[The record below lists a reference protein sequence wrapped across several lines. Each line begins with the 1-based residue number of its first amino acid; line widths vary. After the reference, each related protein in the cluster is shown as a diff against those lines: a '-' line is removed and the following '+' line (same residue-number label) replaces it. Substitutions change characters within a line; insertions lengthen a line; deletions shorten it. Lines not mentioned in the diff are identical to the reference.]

1 MEKCEYLSR
10 KIRMIESMAKNTRTA
25 LSSESLPMRILN
37 RLGMERLA
45 WSLRRL
51 HCPVS
56 SDALVLEV
64 GSGGNPYPRANV
76 LLDAYEDTVERNE
89 SKLVKDRPLAIG
101 YVERMPFKSQSF
113 DFIIA
118 SHVLEHSPDPVNFLG
133 ELMRVGKSGYI
144 ETPDGF
150 FERLNPFTYHRLEVT
165 DIDGKLRIFNKPSW
179 RHDSEVVTGYE
190 RKMKD
195 AAFLGFLSKHPGP
208 FYTRFY
214 WRNSIPYWIVNPG
227 VDVSWPLPERSY
239 SKIGS
244 PQEQVGFKMRRV
256 LGSLIRNVLSQNSR
270 NRSIDLVSL
279 LRCPSC
285 LSEADLLHHDDG
297 LQCEQCA
304 VVYPV
309 NSGVPVM
316 YPR

>member
-1 MEKCEYLSR
+1 
-10 KIRMIESMAKNTRTA
+10 MAKITIINFP
-25 LSSESLPMRILN
+25 SESLPMRVLK

-56 SDALVLEV
+56 PDALVLEV

-101 YVERMPFKSQSF
+101 YVEKMPFKSQSF

-118 SHVLEHSPDPVNFLG
+118 SHVLEHSPDPVNFLA

-150 FERLNPFTYHRLEVT
+150 FERLNPFTYHRIEVA
-165 DIDGKLRIFNKPSW
+165 DIDGKLRIFNKPFW
-179 RHDSEVVTGYE
+179 RHDSELVAEYE

-195 AAFLGFLSKHPGP
+195 TAFLRFLSKHPDP

-214 WRNSIPYWIVNPG
+214 WYGSIPYWIVNPD
-227 VDVSWPLPERSY
+227 VDVSWPLPERLCN
-239 SKIGS
+239 KIGS
-244 PQEQVGFKMRRV
+244 PKEQVGFKMRRR
-256 LGSLIRNVLSQNSR
+256 LGSLIRNVLSQSSR
-270 NRSIDLVSL
+270 NRSIDLVAL

-285 LSEADLLHHDDG
+285 LSEAELLRHGGG

-304 VVYPV
+304 VLYPM
-309 NSGVPVM
+309 NEGVPVM

>member
-1 MEKCEYLSR
+1 MVKF
-10 KIRMIESMAKNTRTA
+10 MTESTRSNLFPA
-25 LSSESLPMRILN
+25 ESLSMRVFEW
-37 RLGMERLA
+37 LGMDSVA

-51 HCPVS
+51 HCPVP

-76 LLDAYEDTVERNE
+76 LLDAFEDTVERIE
-89 SKLVKDRPLAIG
+89 TKLVKDRPLTIG
-101 YVERMPFKSQSF
+101 YIERMPFKSQSF

-118 SHVLEHSPDPVNFLG
+118 SHVLEHSPDPVNFLA

-165 DIDGKLRIFNKPSW
+165 DINGKLRIFNKPSW
-179 RHDSEVVTGYE
+179 RHDSEIVTEYE

-195 AAFLGFLSKHPGP
+195 TAFLRFLSKHPVP

-214 WRNSIPYWIVNPG
+214 WRNSIPYEIVNPE
-227 VDVSWPLPERSY
+227 VNVSWRH
-239 SKIGS
+239 
-244 PQEQVGFKMRRV
+244 PQEANKNVSFPDEHLGFKLRRLFV
-256 LGSLIRNVLSQNSR
+256 QGLRKVFSQSNRNGRISLI
-270 NRSIDLVSL
+270 SL

-285 LSEADLLHHDDG
+285 LSEDDLIRQGEELKCGH
-297 LQCEQCA
+297 CA
-304 VVYPV
+304 VVYPIK
-309 NSGVPVM
+309 NGVPVM
-316 YPR
+316 YPK

>member
-1 MEKCEYLSR
+1 
-10 KIRMIESMAKNTRTA
+10 MAKSTSTTFP
-25 LSSESLPMRILN
+25 SESLPMRVLN

-118 SHVLEHSPDPVNFLG
+118 SHVLEHSPDPVNFLA

-165 DIDGKLRIFNKPSW
+165 DIDGKLKIFNKPSW
-179 RHDSEVVTGYE
+179 RHDSEIVTGYE

-195 AAFLGFLSKHPGP
+195 AAFLRFLSKHPDP

-214 WRNSIPYWIVNPG
+214 WRNSIPYSIVNPG

-239 SKIGS
+239 KKSES
-244 PQEQVGFKMRRV
+244 PQEHLGFKLRRLFGLV
-256 LGSLIRNVLSQNSR
+256 IRNVLSQSNRNSG
-270 NRSIDLVSL
+270 IDLVSL

-285 LSEADLLHHDDG
+285 LSEKELVQQGDG
-297 LQCEQCA
+297 LKCGQCA
-304 VVYPV
+304 ILYPM
-309 NSGVPVM
+309 NNGVPVM
-316 YPR
+316 YPI